1 MPAYTLG
8 HLFCAVVHTGV
19 VADALVK
26 LLHSG
31 DGGGGGHSGLL
42 FFLLFFFF
50 EAGADLF
57 DDSFCGGEK
66 IAVVAVNG
74 HVREVKICLSMQH
87 SGPLTVGDLFSIP
100 LCALYSTGAV
110 LLDFEPQLL
119 GVYVHAILIP
129 LCPVLE
135 AFFFKGGD
143 ELFGGGSGHSF
154 FSFLREAFFSLS

>member
-31 DGGGGGHSGLL
+31 GGCSGGHSGLL
-42 FFLLFFFF
+42 FFLLFLFF